1 MMGSH
6 ASRSVLGSRILRGSA
21 AFLAAVFAAILIGAL
36 ALGGAVVLAADPTDV
51 GDAPSQAGARPEALK
66 GRSAGDGTAENP
78 HVVPVLGFWIR
89 GLLAVAL
96 VAPGAVASIRV
107 RRESDFLT
115 NRGAGGRSGAQ
126 LRRKFESMRRRLVP
140 IIEDRKNMTHFELVE
155 RLEALAPWATPEA
168 LEEAANAGPV
178 GAAHIL
184 LGSRDHI
191 GRNAFR
197 KQIVRAKQR
206 A

>member
-1 MMGSH
+1 MATQALRRM
-6 ASRSVLGSRILRGSA
+6 LGSRILRYGA
-21 AFLAAVFAAILIGAL
+21 AFLAAGFAAVLIGAL
-36 ALGGAVVLAADPTDV
+36 ALGGTAVLAADPTDV
-51 GDAPSQAGARPEALK
+51 GDAPGQHKTRPEALN
-66 GRSAGDGTAENP
+66 GQSAGDGTEENP
-78 HVVPVLGFWIR
+78 YVVPVLGFWIR

-96 VAPGAVASIRV
+96 VAPGALASVRV
-107 RRESDFLT
+107 RRESDFLS
-115 NRGAGGRSGAQ
+115 NLGARGRTGPQ
-126 LRRKFESMRRRLVP
+126 LRRDFESLRRRLVP
-140 IIEDRKNMTHFELVE
+140 IIEDRKKMTHFELVE
-155 RLEALAPWATPEA
+155 RMEALAPWATPET

-184 LGSRDHI
+184 LGSRDHV

>member
-1 MMGSH
+1 M
-6 ASRSVLGSRILRGSA
+6 ATNTPRRARGSRIRRYGAPFVA
-21 AFLAAVFAAILIGAL
+21 AGFAGILIGAL
-36 ALGGAVVLAADPTDV
+36 ALGGAVVFAADPTDV
-51 GDAPSQAGARPEALK
+51 GDAPGQRMARPEALK
-66 GRSAGDGTAENP
+66 GQSIGDGTAENP
-78 HVVPVLGFWIR
+78 QVVPVLGFWIR

-126 LRRKFESMRRRLVP
+126 LRREFESMRRRLVS

-184 LGSRDHI
+184 LGSREHV

-197 KQIVRAKQR
+197 KQLVRAKRQ